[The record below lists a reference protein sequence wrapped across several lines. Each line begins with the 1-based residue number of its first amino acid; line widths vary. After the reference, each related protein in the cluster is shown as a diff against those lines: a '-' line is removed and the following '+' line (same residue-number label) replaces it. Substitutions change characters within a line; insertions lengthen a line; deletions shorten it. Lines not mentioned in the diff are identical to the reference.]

1 MPATTPIDAAVVT
14 KIIAH
19 VVRKESRAG
28 QSLDL
33 LRAEVIDGKR
43 VNVKA
48 KEGTTP
54 CKTASWSF
62 VKRGTPNVLPS
73 ATGHEI
79 IIDKDFRETLEKRPH
94 VRAQCVRYV
103 AEMMKHE
110 VAHARHTD
118 RDIPALAADLAAL
131 GIEFALFNIAEDV
144 RIESLDRAHVGG
156 WCWTGFY
163 SDRYVKHP
171 AAALLTRK
179 TRNGREFPSSWYRGK
194 AQTVQRSRAKVLDTE
209 TKTVDVL
216 NEFYREMEAAATSRD
231 LLPICVDFVD
241 TFKMASDD
249 IATSPDLSDRERRR
263 ITAGFGR
270 GTGPGTAEGRTDYSG
285 GVTKRGV
292 SVGAPGTLRDFLSAA
307 DEVLKMSDA
316 DYKGDVASGS
326 AIPAITAQWET
337 LAREYGAKVEVGQSG
352 SRVHIPGLAGGNPG
366 AFRRTIEGAAPNV
379 VVLFDQSRSMNRQY
393 VDHGGGFAAALQAAS
408 QSGAVDATLILTGG
422 GRSVII
428 PRSMPSRHLLR
439 FIPKQGC
446 ESVDKTLNRHAQA
459 VKDSDVVI
467 VYTDGHLTDGD
478 VDAAQWRSRGVDL
491 IGVAVAHEDETEKMR
506 SLMVRHFGRVLLAKD
521 GTELA
526 QKIVQYVANR

>member
-14 KIIAH
+14 KIIAQ
-19 VVRKESRAG
+19 VVRKESKTG
-28 QSLDL
+28 NSLDI

-48 KEGTTP
+48 REGTTP

-62 VKRGTPNVLPS
+62 VKRGTPKVLPS

-79 IIDKDFRETLEKRPH
+79 IIDKDFRETLEKRPN
-94 VRAQCVRYV
+94 VRAHCVRYV

-144 RIESLDRAHVGG
+144 RIEGLDRVHVGG
-156 WCWTGFY
+156 WNWTEFY
-163 SDRYVKHP
+163 RNRYVKHP

-179 TRNGREFPSSWYRGK
+179 TRDGREFPRSWYTG
-194 AQTVQRSRAKVLDTE
+194 AATVQRSRARVLDAE
-209 TKTVDVL
+209 ANTVDVL
-216 NEFYREMEAAATSRD
+216 NGFYSEMEAAATSRD
-231 LLPICVDFVD
+231 LLPICVDFRD

-249 IATSPDLSDRERRR
+249 IATSPDLSDRERGR

-270 GTGPGTAEGRTDYSG
+270 GTGPGTAAGRTDYSG
-285 GVTKRGV
+285 GVVQKGV
-292 SVGAPGTLRDFLSAA
+292 SVETPGTLRDFLSAA

-366 AFRRTIEGAAPNV
+366 AFRRTIEGAAPNI
-379 VVLFDQSRSMNRQY
+379 VVLFDQSGSMNYQY
-393 VDHGGGFAAALQAAS
+393 VEHGGGFAAALQAAS

-422 GRSVII
+422 GKSVII

-459 VKDSDVVI
+459 VRDADVVI
-467 VYTDGHLTDGD
+467 VYTDGHLTDGN

-491 IGVAVAHEDETEKMR
+491 IGVAVADEYDTEAMR
-506 SLMVRHFGRVLLAKD
+506 SLMVQHFGRVLLAKN